1 MNAPLRALLVAAAVA
16 LPVSAAA
23 QQSVN
28 PIHPAFTPFDAH
40 GNAATRA
47 EDISATM
54 TCSVCHDARYID
66 AHTML
71 GAGSHEAR
79 GGREGHGGHGGATC
93 IQCHADQGR
102 LDVSPRHLDKAGQL
116 VREAIKIGTPRP
128 ANCASCHG
136 LIGEAQGVLVLPPEL
151 EGASSTA
158 GRTWSLTLGEG
169 AIVSPQRMS
178 DSFLDLQGKS
188 ALAIPWDVHA
198 AKLVECTSCHY
209 ARNNPARARVDDK
222 QQELR
227 YVTADPRRQ
236 STAEF
241 LVRPDHQLAE
251 PGCRSCHDALSAH
264 DFLPYRERHLE
275 VLACQ
280 TCHIP
285 APMGPVADLIDA
297 TVSTLSGGAAVHY
310 RNVER
315 RNGEPL
321 NAALIRPFQPLLIER
336 VEPDGVRRLTPV
348 NLVSRYRW
356 ISGSTREAVPAPL
369 VAAAFLEQGRYAPAV
384 LEGFDGNHDG
394 LLDDAELR
402 LDTPAKTALITA
414 RLAAAGVAAP
424 TIEGTL
430 ETHPLAHGVAPRSH
444 ALRDCDGC
452 HAAGSRLSAAFPVVP
467 FLPGGVA
474 PLPPDGGGPPLA
486 GKILGTP
493 GGGLT
498 FLRET
503 APAAGRMYVLG
514 ATRHAWSNRLGFL
527 IFLAVALGVTGHGSV
542 RYLMTKRAGHVPHA
556 PHATGGATE
565 KVRVFGRYERLW
577 HWTMAG
583 SGLVLIVTGL
593 GIHNAGSGWMGTL
606 PKVVL
611 VHNAAAV
618 VLTVNAFLSLFYH
631 LATVA
636 IRSFIPEPVG
646 FMKRVLEHVSYQSR
660 GIFVGAPHPPQ
671 AATEKLNPLQQVT
684 YLALLNVLFPVQI
697 VSGTLIWVIGRWPTF
712 AAALGGL
719 SIVAPVHNFG
729 AWLFLSFFV
738 LHAYLVTTGR
748 TVGDHLQ
755 SMVTGYRTVES
766 EEQLP

>member
-1 MNAPLRALLVAAAVA
+1 
-16 LPVSAAA
+16 
-23 QQSVN
+23 
-28 PIHPAFTPFDAH
+28 
-40 GNAATRA
+40 
-47 EDISATM
+47 
-54 TCSVCHDARYID
+54 
-66 AHTML
+66 
-71 GAGSHEAR
+71 
-79 GGREGHGGHGGATC
+79 
-93 IQCHADQGR
+93 
-102 LDVSPRHLDKAGQL
+102 
-116 VREAIKIGTPRP
+116 
-128 ANCASCHG
+128 
-136 LIGEAQGVLVLPPEL
+136 
-151 EGASSTA
+151 
-158 GRTWSLTLGEG
+158 
-169 AIVSPQRMS
+169 
-178 DSFLDLQGKS
+178 
-188 ALAIPWDVHA
+188 
-198 AKLVECTSCHY
+198 VES
-209 ARNNPARARVDDK
+209 
-222 QQELR
+222 
-227 YVTADPRRQ
+227 
-236 STAEF
+236 
-241 LVRPDHQLAE
+241 
-251 PGCRSCHDALSAH
+251 
-264 DFLPYRERHLE
+264 
-275 VLACQ
+275 
-280 TCHIP
+280 
-285 APMGPVADLIDA
+285 
-297 TVSTLSGGAAVHY
+297 
-310 RNVER
+310 
-315 RNGEPL
+315 
-321 NAALIRPFQPLLIER
+321 
-336 VEPDGVRRLTPV
+336 DGVRRLTPV

-356 ISGSTREAVPAPL
+356 ISASTREAVPATQI
-369 VAAAFLEQGRYAPAV
+369 AAAYLEQGRYAPAV
-384 LEGFDGNHDG
+384 LEAFDRNHDG
-394 LLDDAELR
+394 LLDESELR
-402 LDTPAKTALITA
+402 LDAPAKTALVTA
-414 RLAAAGVAAP
+414 RLAALGIIAP

-452 HAAGSRLSAAFPVVP
+452 HAAGSRLSAAFPIVP

-474 PLPPDGGGPPLA
+474 PLPPDSGGPLLA
-486 GKILGTP
+486 GKIIGTP

-503 APAAGRMYVLG
+503 APAAGSMYVLG

-542 RYLMTKRAGHVPHA
+542 RYLMTKRAGHA
-556 PHATGGATE
+556 PHAAPGATE

-593 GIHNAGSGWMGTL
+593 GIHNAGSGWMGPL

-611 VHNAAAV
+611 VHNVAAV

-671 AATEKLNPLQQVT
+671 AATEKLNPLQQIT

-712 AAALGGL
+712 ATALGGL

-766 EEQLP
+766 EEQTP